1 MAAITAGTA
10 PEFYAINM
18 GNTAQSGNAKPV
30 FLDVAEMGGR
40 IRIAYDSFIAGT
52 TGTWAKDKIVH
63 VAVLPKGA
71 KIWRVRIH
79 QSGSGGNSKTISCGY
94 LPTDGTTAGDDVKFL
109 PATVATGTDAWLTT
123 VEATAGVG
131 FALPAESGIT
141 LTHAGGT
148 GAFAAST
155 IKTVIEWTID

>member
-79 QSGSGGNSKTISCGY
+79 QSASGGNNKTISCGY
-94 LPTDGTTAGDDVKFL
+94 LP
-109 PATVATGTDAWLTT
+109 
-123 VEATAGVG
+123 
-131 FALPAESGIT
+131 
-141 LTHAGGT
+141 
-148 GAFAAST
+148 
-155 IKTVIEWTID
+155 

>member
-52 TGTWAKDKIVH
+52 TGTWAKDSIVH

-79 QSGSGGNSKTISCGY
+79 QSASGGNNKTISCGY
-94 LPTDGTTAGDDVKFL
+94 LPTDGTTAGEDVKFL
-109 PATVATGTDAWLTT
+109 PATVATGTTWLTT

-131 FALPAESGIT
+131 FALPAESWIT
-141 LTHAGGT
+141 LKHAGGT